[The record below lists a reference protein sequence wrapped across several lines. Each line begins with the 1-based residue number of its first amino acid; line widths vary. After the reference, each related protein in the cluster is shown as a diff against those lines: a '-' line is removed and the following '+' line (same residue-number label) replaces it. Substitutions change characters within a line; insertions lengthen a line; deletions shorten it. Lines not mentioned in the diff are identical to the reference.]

1 MRISILIGILAIG
14 LGACNSKPNIKVD
27 TLIANINIVDVVSG
41 DIINN
46 QNIGLRNDSIIF
58 IMGNSDLF
66 NVESTNIYDKRGK
79 YAIPGL
85 WDMHVHFRG
94 GTSLIE
100 ENKNLL
106 PLYTAFGISGVR
118 DAGGDL
124 TSSVLE
130 WRKQIRSGEMIG
142 PDIFTSGPKID
153 GPNGTWAGSIPVV
166 TDADVMH
173 ALDTLEAI
181 GSDYVKIYDSRISKE
196 AYLKIIKE
204 ATKRGTTT
212 SGHMPFTVMLQDAV
226 ESGIGSIEHL
236 YYILKGCSS
245 EEAAVTQ
252 AVIDGKMGFW
262 SSFEKLMATY
272 DEDVAKASIQRLKV
286 NGTFVVPTLH
296 IGSILTLM
304 KEQSHDNDEMLNYVG
319 DGIIKTYAGRVKGA
333 MGASDATTDRNK
345 RMRIMFRELVPKLV
359 DAGVLLL
366 AGSDGGASNSY
377 VYPGISLHNEL
388 ANMVETGLTPI
399 EALRTATIN
408 GAKFM
413 KTDHYTGSIA
423 VGKKANLLIL
433 DVNPLSDIRNTKNI
447 NMMISN
453 GKTHT
458 EKDLSDLKES
468 VRKSKN

>member
-1 MRISILIGILAIG
+1 MRILNAVILSAFILLIN
-14 LGACNSKPNIKVD
+14 ACSTKSNIEVD
-27 TLIANINIVDVVSG
+27 TLIANVNIIDVVNG
-41 DIINN
+41 EVIDN

-58 IMGNSDLF
+58 IIDNSELF
-66 NVESTNIYDKRGK
+66 NVEADTIYDKKGK
-79 YAIPGL
+79 YIIPGL

-100 ENKNLL
+100 ENKDLL
-106 PLYTAFGISGVR
+106 ALYTAYGISGVR

-124 TSSVLE
+124 TASVLS
-130 WRKQIRSGEMIG
+130 WRKSIRNGTLIG
-142 PDIFTSGPKID
+142 PDIFTSGPKLD

-166 TDADVMH
+166 TDKDVIQ
-173 ALDTLEAI
+173 ALDTLEQI
-181 GSDYVKIYDSRISKE
+181 GSDYVKIYDSRISKD
-196 AYLKIIKE
+196 AYLSIIKE

-212 SGHMPFTVMLQDAV
+212 SGHMPFTVMLEDAV
-226 ESGIGSIEHL
+226 EAGIGSIEHL

-252 AVIDGKMGFW
+252 AVIEGKMGFW
-262 SSFEKLMATY
+262 SSFERLMATY
-272 DEDVAKASIQRLKV
+272 DEAIAQTTIQRLKD

-304 KEQSHDNDEMLNYVG
+304 KEQSHDNDEMLKYVG
-319 DGIIKTYAGRVKGA
+319 DGIIETYAGRVRGA
-333 MGASDATTDRNK
+333 MSASDATTDRNK
-345 RMRIMFRELVPKLV
+345 RMRNMFRALVPKLV

-388 ANMVETGLTPI
+388 EEMVKTGLTPI

-413 KTDHYTGSIA
+413 KTDHFTGSIA
-423 VGKKANLLIL
+423 VGKTANLLIL
-433 DVNPLSDIRNTKNI
+433 NVNPLSDIRNTKNI
-447 NMMISN
+447 DMMISN
-453 GKTHT
+453 GKTLT
-458 EKDLSDLKES
+458 SDNLDSIKES
-468 VRKSKN
+468 IRKK

>member
-1 MRISILIGILAIG
+1 MRILSGVILVASVLLIG
-14 LGACNSKPNIKVD
+14 ACSPKSNIEVD
-27 TLIANINIVDVVSG
+27 TLITNVNIIDVVSG
-41 DIINN
+41 EVIDN

-58 IMGNSDLF
+58 IVDNSELF
-66 NVESTNIYDKRGK
+66 NVQADTIYDKRGK
-79 YAIPGL
+79 YIIPGL

-94 GTSLIE
+94 GVSLIE
-100 ENKNLL
+100 ENKSLL
-106 PLYTAFGISGVR
+106 PLYTAYGISGVR

-124 TSSVLE
+124 TASVLS
-130 WRKQIRSGEMIG
+130 WRKAIRNGSLIG
-142 PDIFTSGPKID
+142 PDIFTSGPKLD

-166 TDADVMH
+166 TEEDVIH
-173 ALDTLEAI
+173 ALDTLEQI

-196 AYLKIIKE
+196 AYLGIIKE

-212 SGHMPFTVMLQDAV
+212 SGHMPFTVMLEDAV
-226 ESGIGSIEHL
+226 EAGIGSIEHL

-252 AVIDGKMGFW
+252 AVIDGEMGFW
-262 SSFEKLMATY
+262 SSFERLMATY
-272 DEDVAKASIQRLKV
+272 DEAIAKTTIQRLKD

-304 KEQSHDNDEMLNYVG
+304 KDQTHENDEMLNYVG
-319 DGIIKTYAGRVKGA
+319 DGIIDTYSGRIRGA
-333 MGASDATTDRNK
+333 LGASDATTDRNK
-345 RMRIMFRELVPKLV
+345 RMRVMFRELVPKLV

-388 ANMVETGLTPI
+388 EEMVKTGLTPV

-413 KTDHYTGSIA
+413 KTDHYTGSIE
-423 VGKKANLLIL
+423 VGKTANLLIL
-433 DVNPLSDIRNTKNI
+433 NVNPLSDIRNTQNI

-458 EKDLSDLKES
+458 ENDLKALKES
-468 VRKSKN
+468 VRKN